1 MRRMKLTV
9 ILGLLL
15 AGTVL
20 LTTGCAQPD
29 DGTKIEKPSNNN
41 NNNQGGNNQVD
52 DSKYAQPF
60 DRNLAN
66 GYVIRN
72 FVGEGTAFPKAE
84 VVEKANYYLGKAETY
99 IKGMATNLNNDL
111 KNRNTAT
118 QKYFKKFLD
127 AVNTNNYQIDELY
140 PSDSFDQVISGNS
153 INSEYIFEDIIKNLD
168 HMNQGYAFRY
178 GFELLADEA
187 YIENNNYGNVY
198 DYKDRQEFAVEFLTD
213 YLQDA
218 THGVDFSSDLNS
230 TDYPKTT
237 KLLNELLDVAVKNM
251 NANNGY
257 NLTAAD
263 LRQVLNMGMTNYSLT
278 AMHEATKANLNHF
291 NCAASVNFTYVMDQ
305 AIETLPYTYTA
316 AQSQDNGIER

>member
-9 ILGLLL
+9 ILGALL

-99 IKGMATNLNNDL
+99 IKGMANNLDKDL

-118 QKYFKKFLD
+118 QNYFKKFLN

-140 PSDSFDQVISGNS
+140 PSDSFDQLISGNS

-168 HMNQGYAFRY
+168 HMEQGYAFRY

-198 DYKDRQEFAVEFLTD
+198 DYKDEQEHAVEWLNDLSNVTN
-213 YLQDA
+213 
-218 THGVDFSSDLNS
+218 GVDFTSELNS
-230 TDYPKTT
+230 SDYPKTT
-237 KLLNELLDVAVKNM
+237 KLLNELLDVAAKNM

-263 LRQVLNMGMTNYSLT
+263 LRQAVNMGMTNYSLT
-278 AMHEATKANLNHF
+278 AMHESTKANLNHL
-291 NCAASVNFTYVMDQ
+291 NCAATVRISLVMDR
-305 AIETLPYTYTA
+305 AIKTLPYTA